1 METALLDY
9 LYWIISYSNLR
20 EPSPITTS
28 YTFGLLPNLALNASF
43 VFSTKLSYNSSLKR
57 VIVQPQ
63 DPPPIT
69 REPVTPY
76 SLAQSF
82 RKSSSSQLT
91 SYSLLMP

>member
-43 VFSTKLSYNSSLKR
+43 VFSTKLSYNSFFNKVDS
-57 VIVQPQ
+57 
-63 DPPPIT
+63 T
-69 REPVTPY
+69 TAESATHY
-76 SLAQSF
+76 A
-82 RKSSSSQLT
+82 
-91 SYSLLMP
+91 